1 MFFFRR
7 LHILEF
13 YGIYGFYLICNLT
26 QNGLNL
32 RKCSRSVPKES
43 NYFEY
48 LEDGSHDPN
57 MTWQPFKVN
66 ISCEK
71 TCEKSIYRGSI
82 QSAVK
87 RRVIE

>member
-13 YGIYGFYLICNLT
+13 YGIYGFYLIRNLT

-32 RKCSRSVPKES
+32 RKCSTSVPKLS

-48 LEDGSHDPN
+48 LEDRSHDPN

-66 ISCEK
+66 ISCVRVK
-71 TCEKSIYRGSI
+71 N
-82 QSAVK
+82 QSTVG
-87 RRVIE
+87 VFNQQ